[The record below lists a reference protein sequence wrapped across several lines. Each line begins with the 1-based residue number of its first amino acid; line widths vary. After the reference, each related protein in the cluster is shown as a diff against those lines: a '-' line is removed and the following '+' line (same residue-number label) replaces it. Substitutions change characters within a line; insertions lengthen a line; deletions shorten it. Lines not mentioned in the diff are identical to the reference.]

1 MPAGGTSAEAKAAL
15 RAAIGRGAVQLS
27 PEQISTR
34 NTPATVAARKPR
46 DITISDHD
54 PDDPPIVIS
63 V

>member
-1 MPAGGTSAEAKAAL
+1 MAQSGSPGEAKAAL

-27 PEQISTR
+27 PEQISTS
-34 NTPATVAARKPR
+34 NQPALAARRPR

-54 PDDPPIVIS
+54 PDDRPIVIS